1 MTTKIITPQE
11 VTLDMLRA
19 GVESNMTKY
28 NLPSRFKLQGDKV
41 DYFVKF
47 NPWSKVADGW
57 DYIES
62 FTVEEIERYMKDDSS
77 DDTVWTTP
85 IVETA

>member
-11 VTLDMLRA
+11 VTPEMLVA
-19 GVESNMTKY
+19 GVESNETKY
-28 NLPSRFKLQGDKV
+28 NLPSRFKLRGDKV
-41 DYFVKF
+41 EYFVTF
-47 NPWSKVADGW
+47 SDGW

-85 IVETA
+85 IQETA

>member
-47 NPWSKVADGW
+47 NDGW

-85 IVETA
+85 IQETA